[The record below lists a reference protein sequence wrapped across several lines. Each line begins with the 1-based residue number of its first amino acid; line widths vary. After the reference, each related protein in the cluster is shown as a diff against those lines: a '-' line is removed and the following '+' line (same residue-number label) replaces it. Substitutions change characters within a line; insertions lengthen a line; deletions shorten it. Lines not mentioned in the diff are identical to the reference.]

1 MLWTLNLSST
11 KIKLTWDASA
21 PAETATAQQRHFPP
35 PQPLTAAE
43 LEQLVP
49 KGREIVAW
57 CEERHG
63 TQVGDGECWT
73 LAHQATT
80 ATSGI
85 MESQRTSHGA
95 CIFSHHAPGQAE
107 EAGVDIRAGD
117 IMQFWKAE
125 WTFEGGGWKKAGDP
139 DHTAVV
145 VGATRDSNGSWVCQ
159 VLEQNVGNAKHVQH
173 GEYVIGTNSGM
184 HDGAARVFRP
194 VWEGMVNIDT
204 EWN

>member
-1 MLWTLNLSST
+1 VLWTLNLSST
-11 KIKLTWDASA
+11 KIKLTWDGSA
-21 PAETATAQQRHFPP
+21 PAETVTAHQRHFTP

-85 MESQRTSHGA
+85 MESQQTSHGA

-125 WTFEGGGWKKAGDP
+125 WTFERGGWKKAGDP

-159 VLEQNVGNAKHVQH
+159 VLEQNVGNAKHVQQ

-184 HDGAARVFRP
+184 HGGAVRVFRP
-194 VWEGMVNIDT
+194 VWEGMVNLDT